1 MKKLIAIDG
10 NSLMHRAFYALPPM
24 NTRSGLPT
32 GAVHGFL
39 GMLLKLIAESPDYLL
54 VAFDMHG
61 PTFRHQ
67 LYDQYKAGRRETPD
81 ELRPQFDTL
90 KNVLAEMGI
99 AICECPRYEAD
110 DILGTF
116 SRIANGEGVFALLV
130 TGDRDALQLI
140 GENTHVMLTKKGI
153 SETDEYDRTLLLE
166 RYGLTPDRMVDL
178 KGLMGD
184 GSDNIPGVPGVGEKT
199 ALKLLEEY
207 KSMEAVLENAARVKG
222 KLGEKLA
229 QYADQARMSLE
240 LGRIDVNVPVT
251 MTLEDCAFYPER
263 MRGALPLLQ
272 ELEMRSLGARVA
284 ERSPAPKSA
293 PAPVAAA
300 ISTRVSTDGELE
312 RLAKRA
318 KDAQWLAI
326 DIQNGLCVA
335 LDGKE
340 QFSVVCEATLL
351 EQGLEPDAV
360 LEALAPALE
369 AEKPQK
375 LVFDAKQLMHLLA
388 RNGIRLGGLRFDAM
402 IAEYLLN
409 PTRPAATF
417 RELCRARFGEGE
429 PSAARLFALMEQ
441 MEREM
446 REQSLNELYAT
457 IEQPLIEVLFDMERE
472 GFMLDIAMLHSLSK
486 RFDERIGE
494 LAYRIYEA
502 AGKEFNIL
510 STRQLGEVLF
520 ETLGLPA
527 QKKTRTGY
535 STDAEVLEKLE
546 GLHPVVPMVQE
557 YRFLTKL
564 KSTFAD
570 GLLVLARAGTG
581 RIHTTFHQNVA
592 ATGRISSAEPNL
604 QNIPV
609 RTELGREIR
618 RAFIASEGNLLVG
631 ADYSQIELRLL
642 AHMSGDEGMLEAF
655 NSGGD
660 IHTRTAAEVFSVPL
674 DKVTSAQRGAAKAV
688 NFGIIYGISDFGL
701 GRNLGISRREAGE
714 YIKRYFERYPR
725 VHEYMRLSVEEGK
738 RLGYAVTLFGRR
750 RELSELKSPNFNT
763 RSFGERV
770 AMNMPLQ
777 GTAADIIKLAMVR
790 VHDQLEKEGL
800 RAKLVLQIHDELIVD
815 APVGEAERV
824 REILLEQMQNVIALK
839 VPLTAQ
845 ASIAHSW
852 YDMK

>member
-10 NSLMHRAFYALPPM
+10 NSLMHRAFYALPAM

-39 GMLLKLIAESPDYLL
+39 SMLFKLIGDAPDYLL

-61 PTFRHQ
+61 PTFRHK
-67 LYDQYKAGRRETPD
+67 LYDQYKAGRRETPE
-81 ELRPQFDTL
+81 ELRPQFELL
-90 KNVLAEMGI
+90 KSVLTKMGI
-99 AICECPRYEAD
+99 AVCECPSYEAD

-116 SRIANGEGVFALLV
+116 SRIANDADVFALLV
-130 TGDRDALQLI
+130 TGDRDALQLV

-153 SETDEYDRTLLLE
+153 SETDEYDTALLLE
-166 RYGLTPDRMVDL
+166 RYGLTPEQMIDL

-199 ALKLLEEY
+199 ALKLLEQY
-207 KSMEAVLENAARVKG
+207 KSMETVLENAACVKG

-229 QYADQARMSLE
+229 QYADQARMSFE
-240 LGRIDVNVPVT
+240 LGRIDVNAPVT
-251 MTLEDCAFYPER
+251 LELKDCSFHPER
-263 MRGALPLLQ
+263 MRGALPLMQ
-272 ELEMRSLGARVA
+272 ELEMRSLSARLA
-284 ERSPAPKSA
+284 EKAPAPKSA
-293 PAPVAAA
+293 STPMTAA
-300 ISTRVSTDGELE
+300 ISMRVSTDEELA
-312 RLAKRA
+312 RLAARA

-326 DIQNGLCVA
+326 DAHDGLCVA

-340 QFSVVCEATLL
+340 QFFVVCEATLL

-360 LEALAPALE
+360 LKALAPALE

-375 LVFDAKQLMHLLA
+375 LIFDAKQLMHLLA
-388 RNGIRLGGLRFDAM
+388 RNGIRLGGLRYDAM

-417 RELCRARFGEGE
+417 VELCRMRFGEDQ
-429 PSAARLFALMEQ
+429 PSAARLFTLMEQ

-446 REQSLNELYAT
+446 QEQSLTDLYEKIEL
-457 IEQPLIEVLFDMERE
+457 PLIEVLFDMERE
-472 GFMLDIAMLHSLSK
+472 GFMLDIAMLHRLSE
-486 RFDERIGE
+486 RFDERISM
-494 LAYRIYEA
+494 LASEIHEA
-502 AGKEFNIL
+502 AGREFNIL

-520 ETLGLPA
+520 ETLGLPT
-527 QKKTRTGY
+527 QKKIRTGY
-535 STDAEVLEKLE
+535 STDAEVLEKLD
-546 GLHPVVPMVQE
+546 GLHPIVPLVQE

-564 KSTFAD
+564 KSTFID
-570 GLLVLARAGTG
+570 GLLVLARTGTG

-592 ATGRISSAEPNL
+592 ATGRISSKEPNL

-609 RTELGREIR
+609 RTDLGREIR
-618 RAFIASEGNLLVG
+618 RAFIASEGNVLVG

-642 AHMSGDEGMLEAF
+642 AHMSLDEGMLEAF
-655 NSGGD
+655 NEGGD
-660 IHTRTAAEVFSVPL
+660 IHTRTAAEVFSIPV
-674 DKVTSAQRGAAKAV
+674 DQVTSAQRSAAKAV

-714 YIKRYFERYPR
+714 YIKRYFERYPL
-725 VHEYMRLSVEEGK
+725 VQAYMQHSVEEGK

-777 GTAADIIKLAMVR
+777 GTAADIIKLAMIR
-790 VHDQLEKEGL
+790 VHDQLRQEGL

-815 APVGEAERV
+815 APTGEAERV
-824 REILLEQMQNVIALK
+824 KEILLEQMQSVLVLK